1 MPLMPIDGD
10 LLTEA
15 EYDRELDR
23 FETILC
29 DYNALC
35 ELNSDD
41 GLAFIYPDDPEYTSI
56 AVNTLDQ
63 LIDVSVY
70 LAQRGILLYGVA
82 GHDQATNEYTYSYY
96 PAGVIEER
104 ERYEFMVYNY
114 GAHSAEKGAQF
125 IHPDLQQ
132 IIDYATSQGI
142 RNYRSDGQQHFS
154 AISHSQTMQIIDMAI
169 MIPFCRVSCELY
181 SSEALYPASYLIKID
196 HAIGE

>member
-1 MPLMPIDGD
+1 MTLMPINGD
-10 LLTEA
+10 SLTLTEF
-15 EYDRELDR
+15 DRELDR
-23 FETILC
+23 FEMILC

-41 GLAFIYPDDPEYTSI
+41 GLAFIYPDDPQSTSI

-82 GHDQATNEYTYSYY
+82 GHDQATNSYTYSYY

-114 GAHSAEKGAQF
+114 GAHNRGVIMTPACSITE
-125 IHPDLQQ
+125 
-132 IIDYATSQGI
+132 
-142 RNYRSDGQQHFS
+142 RRS
-154 AISHSQTMQIIDMAI
+154 
-169 MIPFCRVSCELY
+169 
-181 SSEALYPASYLIKID
+181 
-196 HAIGE
+196 